1 MSKTRHSNLIKFFF
15 TLLFLVSTQLV
26 LSQENEKV
34 TLKLYLSTLE
44 NTYDVKFSFVDQD
57 VQDILITKPN
67 FNKLHLILSALENQ
81 TKLKIEKLNDR
92 YYTLTKKP
100 LVTICANV
108 FDNYEENTIPGATI
122 EILGSE
128 DVIITNTDGNFTLV
142 DVPRTAL
149 LKIRYLGYTTKYI
162 SVEEIVNKGECPT
175 ILLSQNLEELE
186 EVVVYQFLTSGLVK
200 QADASI
206 TLNTSE
212 LGILPGLIE
221 PDILQSVQALPGVK
235 SIDETVSDINVRGGT
250 NDQNL
255 ILWNGIKMYQS
266 GHFFGLISAFNPYLT
281 DKATLYK
288 NGTPSKYG
296 DGVSSVISLET
307 KNDIED
313 SFFGGAGLN
322 LISGDVYGQFNITD
336 KVAFQFSTRRSITD
350 FLNTP
355 TYDSFI
361 ERVFQDSEIQN
372 LQNQTIDENFDRDL
386 NFLFYDFTGK
396 LLYDIN
402 ENQKL
407 RINFINIAN
416 DLEYVETNLDANETS
431 QSFLD
436 QTNTSIGLQLH
447 SNWTDRFSTHANIY
461 YSNYNLNA
469 ESFFP
474 NLIQQLQQTNNI
486 EENAIKL
493 NSTFLISNTLNWQNG
508 YQFIETGIRNF
519 TSITEPNFS
528 SEIKGVIR
536 INAPYTQLTYKTLDK
551 KIIVDGGLRLNFIE
565 NLPSFGASFKE
576 FILEPRLNINYRLT
590 ENLRVQLLGEFKSQT
605 TNQIVDLEQNFLGI
619 EKRRW
624 ILSDNNELPITES
637 KQASIGINYDKNSLY
652 IGLEGFYKEVEGIS
666 TRTQGFQNENQFNG
680 EIGSY
685 QIKGLEFLI
694 NKKGANYS
702 SWLSYTY
709 NKNDYTFDSIIPS
722 TFPNNLDI
730 SHNLTLASTYSIKNL
745 TLGATIN
752 YRTGRPFT
760 EPLEGDLA
768 LDTSFFPNR
777 INFQAP
783 NSSRLPE
790 FFRTDASINYN
801 FNINSSIKASTGFS
815 IINLTNRRNIL
826 NQYYRVTENNEIET
840 VLNSSLGATPNLN
853 FRIRF

>member
-1 MSKTRHSNLIKFFF
+1 M
-15 TLLFLVSTQLV
+15 
-26 LSQENEKV
+26 
-34 TLKLYLSTLE
+34 
-44 NTYDVKFSFVDQD
+44 
-57 VQDILITKPN
+57 
-67 FNKLHLILSALENQ
+67 
-81 TKLKIEKLNDR
+81 
-92 YYTLTKKP
+92 
-100 LVTICANV
+100 
-108 FDNYEENTIPGATI
+108 
-122 EILGSE
+122 
-128 DVIITNTDGNFTLV
+128 
-142 DVPRTAL
+142 
-149 LKIRYLGYTTKYI
+149 
-162 SVEEIVNKGECPT
+162 
-175 ILLSQNLEELE
+175 
-186 EVVVYQFLTSGLVK
+186 VVYQFLTSGLVK

-528 SEIKGVIR
+528 SEIKGCLL
-536 INAPYTQLTYKTLDK
+536 YTS
-551 KIIVDGGLRLNFIE
+551 
-565 NLPSFGASFKE
+565 PS
-576 FILEPRLNINYRLT
+576 PRDR
-590 ENLRVQLLGEFKSQT
+590 G
-605 TNQIVDLEQNFLGI
+605 
-619 EKRRW
+619 
-624 ILSDNNELPITES
+624 
-637 KQASIGINYDKNSLY
+637 
-652 IGLEGFYKEVEGIS
+652 
-666 TRTQGFQNENQFNG
+666 
-680 EIGSY
+680 
-685 QIKGLEFLI
+685 
-694 NKKGANYS
+694 
-702 SWLSYTY
+702 
-709 NKNDYTFDSIIPS
+709 
-722 TFPNNLDI
+722 
-730 SHNLTLASTYSIKNL
+730 
-745 TLGATIN
+745 
-752 YRTGRPFT
+752 
-760 EPLEGDLA
+760 
-768 LDTSFFPNR
+768 
-777 INFQAP
+777 
-783 NSSRLPE
+783 
-790 FFRTDASINYN
+790 
-801 FNINSSIKASTGFS
+801 
-815 IINLTNRRNIL
+815 
-826 NQYYRVTENNEIET
+826 
-840 VLNSSLGATPNLN
+840 
-853 FRIRF
+853 